1 MVGAVA
7 GEDPAAHEE
16 EMGQQPGDP
25 KLEGDREPV
34 GLGLVPRQWVAAGAS
49 EHDGDEDEG
58 EDGGEG
64 EDEDEDEDEDGDE
77 DEDEGEGEGEGE
89 YAYEAQGPSEA
100 VEPSPALAEGQPRG
114 VGKEMDFQTSSF

>member
-25 KLEGDREPV
+25 KLEADREPV

-58 EDGGEG
+58 EDEGEDGGEG
-64 EDEDEDEDEDGDE
+64 EDEGED
-77 DEDEGEGEGEGE
+77 EGEGE

-100 VEPSPALAEGQPRG
+100 AEPPPALAEGQPRG